1 MTGQSFIILLNQHS
15 RWQDNLLLFFWTNTR
30 NDRTKSNCSS
40 EPTRRFLI
48 ILLNQRAEN
57 KQSHHLN
64 VKCSDTTLLSNNITT
79 KINNPSSECQACRY
93 NTSYTQHYDENKQS
107 HYPSVERAE
116 NKQSHHRSVK
126 RADTN
131 TCYKQHY
138 DKNKQSHHLS
148 VKRAD
153 MTLLTN
159 NVITKINN
167 HIIRLPSVQIRHF
180 LQTTL

>member
-1 MTGQSFIILLNQHS
+1 MFWSNIRDVRTIFYYSSESTSKMTWQILIILLNQHP

-93 NTSYTQHYDENKQS
+93 NTSYTQHYDENKTIPLS
-107 HYPSVERAE
+107 ECRACR
-116 NKQSHHRSVK
+116 K
-126 RADTN
+126 
-131 TCYKQHY
+131 
-138 DKNKQSHHLS
+138 
-148 VKRAD
+148 
-153 MTLLTN
+153 
-159 NVITKINN
+159 
-167 HIIRLPSVQIRHF
+167 
-180 LQTTL
+180 